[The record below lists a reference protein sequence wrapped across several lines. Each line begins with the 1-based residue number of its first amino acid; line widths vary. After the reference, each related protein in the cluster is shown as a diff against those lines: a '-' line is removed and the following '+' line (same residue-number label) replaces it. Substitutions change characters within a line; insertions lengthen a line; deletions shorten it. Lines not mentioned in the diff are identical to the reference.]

1 MATEL
6 RTSTSVTLNA
16 TRNAVWRA
24 LTTPDQIRKWFFGVE
39 TRTDWQVGGPIVHSG
54 EWQGQ
59 PYEDK
64 GTIVEFDPPR
74 RLVHTHW
81 SPLSGLPDAPENYQV
96 VAWELEGPDGA
107 TVLTVSEENLLSEQ
121 AKATSETA
129 WATVLENL
137 RRLLESS

>member
-6 RTSTSVTLNA
+6 RTSTSVTLHA
-16 TRNAVWRA
+16 TPNAVWRA
-24 LTTPDQIRKWFFGVE
+24 LTTPDQIRQWFFGVE

-64 GTIVEFDPPR
+64 GTIVEFDPAR

-96 VAWELEGPDGA
+96 VAWELEERDGP
-107 TVLTVSEENLLSEQ
+107 TVLTVSEESLPSEQ

>member
-16 TRNAVWRA
+16 TRNAVWRT
-24 LTTPDQIRKWFFGVE
+24 LTTPDQIRQWFFGVE

-74 RLVHTHW
+74 KLVHTHW

-96 VAWELEGPDGA
+96 VAWELEGRDGA
-107 TVLTVSEENLLSEQ
+107 TVLTVSEENLPSEQ

-129 WATVLENL
+129 WATALENL

>member
-81 SPLSGLPDAPENYQV
+81 SPLSGLPEAPENYQV